1 MVLTALQSL
10 HLFGLRAFGAC
21 GNEEAY
27 TLPFVK
33 GLVTASFDLSE
44 VNKNICAAFRGDETE
59 TFNFVKPLNSTSLAS
74 CHDVYLQ
81 NLRVRRF
88 KAWLELNA
96 ERRQTEEMR
105 IEQTEHQGG
114 TLNWACSRDHHT
126 GFGEIR

>member
-1 MVLTALQSL
+1 MLTALQSL

-81 NLRVRRF
+81 KFESAQVQSLAR
-88 KAWLELNA
+88 A
-96 ERRQTEEMR
+96 ECREKTNRGDEDRT
-105 IEQTEHQGG
+105 
-114 TLNWACSRDHHT
+114 D
-126 GFGEIR
+126 